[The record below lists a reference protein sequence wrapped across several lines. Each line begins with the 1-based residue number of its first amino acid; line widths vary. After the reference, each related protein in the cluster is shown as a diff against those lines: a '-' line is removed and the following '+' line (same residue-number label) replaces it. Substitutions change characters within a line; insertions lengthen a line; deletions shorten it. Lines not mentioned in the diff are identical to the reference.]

1 MAAESEFMADPNE
14 TGTGN
19 TEPEASRRVVVTGM
33 GLVTPIGIGVD
44 VAWSNALA
52 GKSGGGRITRFDPS
66 DFSTQIAC
74 EIPDF
79 DPLTVVDKKEARR
92 YDRFSLLALA
102 STAEAMAS
110 AGLEGVPEGTPPERF
125 GVIVGSGIGGMQRFE
140 DEARTIVEKGP
151 GRVSPFFI
159 PMYIP
164 DIAAGLVSIRYGLQ
178 GTNYATVSACASGGH
193 AIGEG
198 FRSIKHGDHDLMVAC
213 GTESAV
219 TPLCVA
225 GFAAMKA
232 MSRRNDDPAHASRPF
247 DADRDGFV
255 VGEGA
260 GTLILE
266 ELGHALAR
274 GASIL
279 GEIVGYGSSADAY
292 HVTSPAPEHA
302 GAQIAMRRAM
312 EDADVGPTDI
322 DYINAHGTSTQLNDA
337 RETQAIKAV
346 FGEVAYDLAV
356 SSTKSMTGHLL
367 GGSAALE
374 ACFCLLAARDG
385 KIPPTINYETA
396 DPVCD
401 LDYVPNVM
409 REKPVR
415 VALSNSFGFGG
426 HNVCLAFRGWDG
438 EA

>member
-1 MAAESEFMADPNE
+1 MADSM
-14 TGTGN
+14 
-19 TEPEASRRVVVTGM
+19 EAGLERTPRRVVVTGI
-33 GLVTPIGIGVD
+33 GLVTPVGIGVET
-44 VAWSNALA
+44 AWSNILA

-66 DFSTQIAC
+66 AFATQIAC
-74 EIPDF
+74 EIHDF
-79 DPLTVVDKKEARR
+79 DPLTVADRKDARR

-102 STAEAMAS
+102 STAEAMES
-110 AGLEGVPEGTPPERF
+110 AGLEGVPGALPPERF

-151 GRVSPFFI
+151 NRVSPFFI

-164 DIAAGLVSIRYGLQ
+164 DIASGLISIRYGLK
-178 GTNYATVSACASGGH
+178 GTNFAAVSACASGGH
-193 AIGEG
+193 AIGEAY
-198 FRSIKHGDHDLMVAC
+198 RSIQHGSHDLMVAC
-213 GTESAV
+213 GTEAAV

-232 MSRRNDDPAHASRPF
+232 MSRRNDDPSRASRPF
-247 DADRDGFV
+247 DSGRDGFV

-266 ELGHALAR
+266 ELSHAQAR
-274 GASIL
+274 GVPIL
-279 GEIVGYGSSADAY
+279 GEVVGYGSSADAY

-302 GAQIAMRRAM
+302 GAQIAMRLAM
-312 EDADVGPTDI
+312 EDAGVEPDDV
-322 DYINAHGTSTQLNDA
+322 DYMNAHGTSTPLNDE
-337 RETQAIKAV
+337 RETAAIKAV
-346 FGEVAYDLAV
+346 FGEAVSTLAV

-374 ACFCLLAARDG
+374 AAFCLLAARDG
-385 KIPPTINYETA
+385 KLPPTINYETA
-396 DPVCD
+396 DPDCD

-409 REKPVR
+409 RESPVN

-426 HNVCLAFRGWDG
+426 HNVCLAFRRWDG
-438 EA
+438 QT